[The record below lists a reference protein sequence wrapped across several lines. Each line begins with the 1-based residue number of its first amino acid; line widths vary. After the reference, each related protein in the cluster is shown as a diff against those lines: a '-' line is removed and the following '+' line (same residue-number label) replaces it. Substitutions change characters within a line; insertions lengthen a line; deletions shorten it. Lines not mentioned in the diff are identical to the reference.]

1 MMFKHKLNRAFLML
15 IMLISIGATSASAQQ
30 NPIKWRCL
38 ARMTSATEG
47 VVTVRALIAE
57 GWHLY
62 GLVMPDGGP
71 KATVISLDS
80 SKDVKFTSDLVPNHA
95 PLVKRDAIFDMDVNF
110 WEQKV
115 EFSCKFKVTGPNPK
129 IAGSVTYMGCND
141 ETCSPPA
148 TVSIT
153 APVTPI
159 KK

>member
-1 MMFKHKLNRAFLML
+1 MMFKHKLNRPFLLL
-15 IMLISIGATSASAQQ
+15 ITIISIVATTASAQP

-62 GLVMPDGGP
+62 GLVMPEGGP

-80 SKDVKFTSDLVPNHA
+80 SKDVKFTSKLVPSQV

-115 EFSCKFKVTGPNPK
+115 EFSCKFKVTGPEPR
-129 IAGSVTYMGCND
+129 ITGTVTYMGCND

-148 TVSIT
+148 TISIT
-153 APVTPI
+153 APITPI